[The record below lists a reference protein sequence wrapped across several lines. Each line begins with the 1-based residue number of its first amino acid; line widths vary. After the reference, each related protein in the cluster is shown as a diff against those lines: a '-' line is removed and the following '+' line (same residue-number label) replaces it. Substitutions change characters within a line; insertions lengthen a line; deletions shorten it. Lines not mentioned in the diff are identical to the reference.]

1 MRLIGLDPGLRN
13 TGWGVIE
20 TDGVRLRHVADGT
33 VHSDGAASIAERL
46 TQIYDAILA
55 LIDSHGPE
63 EAAVEETF
71 VNRNPESTLKLG
83 LARGVVLLAPAKAG
97 LRVAEYAPKRVK
109 KAVVGTGNADKA
121 QVQAMIATLLPGARI
136 ATPDAADALAVAVC
150 HAHYVQARGAY
161 GRDAGLAARKS
172 GAITDMAPGL
182 ERAIAVALAKEAAAR
197 EGGQESGS

>member
-33 VHSDGAASIAERL
+33 VHSDGKADIATRL
-46 TQIYDAILA
+46 VQLYDAILE
-55 LIDSHGPE
+55 LIDSHRPD

-109 KAVVGTGNADKA
+109 KAVVGTGSADKE

-136 ATPDAADALAVAVC
+136 TSPDAADALAVAVC
-150 HAHYVQARGAY
+150 HAHYVQSRAAFGQS
-161 GRDAGLAARKS
+161 AGVAARKT
-172 GAITDMAPGL
+172 GAVTDMAPGL
-182 ERAIAVALAKEAAAR
+182 ERAIAAALAKEAAAK
-197 EGGQESGS
+197 ETAGGES

>member
-20 TDGVRLRHVADGT
+20 TDGHALRHVADGT
-33 VHSDGAASIAERL
+33 VHSDGDAPIAARLVQLYDGVLELIERWRP
-46 TQIYDAILA
+46 
-55 LIDSHGPE
+55 S

-97 LRVAEYAPKRVK
+97 LPVSEYAPKRVK
-109 KAVVGTGNADKA
+109 KSVVGTGSASKE

-136 ATPDAADALAVAVC
+136 AGADAADALAVAVC
-150 HAHYVQARGAY
+150 HAHFIQARGAY
-161 GRDAGLAARKS
+161 GAAAGVATRKS
-172 GAITDMAPGL
+172 AAGSAIQPGL
-182 ERAIAVALAKEAAAR
+182 QSAIAAALAKEAAAR
-197 EGGQESGS
+197 GTGS

>member
-33 VHSDGAASIAERL
+33 VHSDGKADIATRL
-46 TQIYDAILA
+46 VQLYDAILD
-55 LIDSHGPE
+55 LIDRHRPD

-109 KAVVGTGNADKA
+109 KAVVGTGSAEKE

-136 ATPDAADALAVAVC
+136 KSPDAADALAVAVC
-150 HAHYVQARGAY
+150 HAHYVQSRTAFGQS
-161 GRDAGLAARKS
+161 AGVAARKT
-172 GAITDMAPGL
+172 GAVTDMAPGL
-182 ERAIAVALAKEAAAR
+182 ERAIAAALAKEAAK
-197 EGGQESGS
+197 EPVGGGS

>member
-33 VHSDGAASIAERL
+33 VHSDGAADIATRL
-46 TQIYDAILA
+46 TQLFDAITD
-55 LIDSHGPE
+55 LIGRYQPA

-109 KAVVGTGNADKA
+109 KAVVGTGNAAKE
-121 QVQAMIATLLPGARI
+121 QVQAMMATLLPGA
-136 ATPDAADALAVAVC
+136 AVKSPDAADALAVAVC
-150 HAHYVQARGAY
+150 HAHYVGARGAF
-161 GRDAGLAARKS
+161 GTDAGGAARRK
-172 GAITDMAPGL
+172 GALDQMPAGL
-182 ERAIAVALAKEAAAR
+182 RAAVAAALEKEQA
-197 EGGQESGS
+197 GKIS

>member
-33 VHSDGAASIAERL
+33 VHSDGKADIALRL
-46 TQIYDAILA
+46 VQLYDAILD
-55 LIDSHGPE
+55 LIDRYRPD

-71 VNRNPESTLKLG
+71 VNRNPASTLKLG

-109 KAVVGTGNADKA
+109 KAVVGTGSAEKE

-136 ATPDAADALAVAVC
+136 KSPDAADALAVAVC
-150 HAHYVQARGAY
+150 HAHYVQSRTAFGQS
-161 GRDAGLAARKS
+161 AGVAARKT
-172 GAITDMAPGL
+172 GAVTDMAPGL
-182 ERAIAVALAKEAAAR
+182 ERAIAAALAKEAAK
-197 EGGQESGS
+197 EPVGGGS

>member
-20 TDGVRLRHVADGT
+20 TDGVRLKHIADGT
-33 VHSDGAASIAERL
+33 VHSDGDAAIATRL
-46 TQIYDAILA
+46 VQLYDAIQA
-55 LIDSHGPE
+55 LIAEYRPD

-97 LRVAEYAPKRVK
+97 LHVAEYAPKRVK
-109 KAVVGTGNADKA
+109 KAVVGTGNAAKE

-136 ATPDAADALAVAVC
+136 KGPDAADALAVAVC
-150 HAHYVQARGAY
+150 HAHYVGSRAAY
-161 GRDAGLAARKS
+161 GADSGGDARRKGSVGQMPAGLQAVV
-172 GAITDMAPGL
+172 MA
-182 ERAIAVALAKEAAAR
+182 ALAKEKA
-197 EGGQESGS
+197 GGVS

>member
-33 VHSDGAASIAERL
+33 VHSDGGADIATRL
-46 TQIYDAILA
+46 AQLYDAIQA
-55 LIDSHGPE
+55 LIATHRPD

-97 LRVAEYAPKRVK
+97 LPVAEYAPKRVK
-109 KAVVGTGNADKA
+109 KAVVGTGGADKE
-121 QVQAMIATLLPGARI
+121 QVQAMIATLLPGARVKS
-136 ATPDAADALAVAVC
+136 PDAADALAVAVC
-150 HAHYVQARGAY
+150 HAHYVQARGSFGASV
-161 GRDAGLAARKS
+161 GVAARKT
-172 GAITDMAPGL
+172 GRVTDMAPGL
-182 ERAIAVALAKEAAAR
+182 ERAIAAALAKEAGVKETSR
-197 EGGQESGS
+197 

>member
-20 TDGVRLRHVADGT
+20 TDGHVLRHVADGT
-33 VHSDGAASIAERL
+33 VRSDGDAPIATRL
-46 TQIYDAILA
+46 TQLYDAILE
-55 LIDSHGPE
+55 LIERWRPS

-97 LRVAEYAPKRVK
+97 LPVAEYAPKRVK
-109 KAVVGTGNADKA
+109 KSVVGTGSATKE

-136 ATPDAADALAVAVC
+136 AGADAADALAVAVC
-150 HAHYVQARGAY
+150 HAHYVQARNSY
-161 GRDAGLAARKS
+161 GTTAGTAVRKS
-172 GAITDMAPGL
+172 AAGSTVQPGL
-182 ERAIAVALAKEAAAR
+182 QRAIAAALAKEAGGAR
-197 EGGQESGS
+197 S

>member
-20 TDGVRLRHVADGT
+20 TDGHALRHVADGT
-33 VHSDGAASIAERL
+33 VHSDGDAPIAIRL
-46 TQIYDAILA
+46 TQLYDAILE
-55 LIDSHGPE
+55 LIERWRPA

-97 LRVAEYAPKRVK
+97 LAVAEYAPKRVK
-109 KAVVGTGNADKA
+109 KSVVGTGSASKE
-121 QVQAMIATLLPGARI
+121 QVQAMIAMLLPGARI
-136 ATPDAADALAVAVC
+136 AGADAADALAVAVC

-161 GRDAGLAARKS
+161 GAAAGTASRRPDAVGS
-172 GAITDMAPGL
+172 MQPGL
-182 ERAIAVALAKEAAAR
+182 QRAIAAALARDSAT
-197 EGGQESGS
+197 